1 MAATPCVLWEISRQ
15 TLILSKEKG
24 LHMPHSIELRIVDE
38 AGNVMETI
46 SSKDQDFYGINQRP
60 KIRRMDVYPQDGIV
74 NLNSIWKSIS
84 KNKWDRTS
92 ADHVQIHLLWLLL
105 YAWKGKRYAASV

>member
-1 MAATPCVLWEISRQ
+1 
-15 TLILSKEKG
+15 
-24 LHMPHSIELRIVDE
+24 MPHSIELRIVDE

-60 KIRRMDVYPQDGIV
+60 KIRRMDVYPQDGMV
-74 NLNSIWKSIS
+74 NFEFNMEVHI

-92 ADHVQIHLLWLLL
+92 ADHVQIHLLWLVL